1 MQIKYGVTV
10 IATLQEVFN
19 IVGKELGISDRNQW
33 AEERAL
39 KSRVLD
45 RNIYSYRINGRDS
58 NKASNTMKDKT
69 MELGRIWVFST
80 SKNKQGKVNWTL
92 RTYVTFGQAKKYY
105 YELKSKGNK
114 EVWLFINEKL
124 VKENEKGFNLYEL
137 EFHPE
142 VISVFKVKSKLEQ
155 TLLGYYSD
163 NEEIYDNNLDFKMV
177 VSRNNNEI
185 PYEYNQEA
193 HCINWL

>member
-1 MQIKYGVTV
+1 MQIKYGVTA
-10 IATLQEVFN
+10 IATLHEVFN
-19 IVGKELGISDRNQW
+19 IVGKELNVQNRNQW

-45 RNIYSYRINGRDS
+45 RNIYSYKINGRNS
-58 NKASNTMKDKT
+58 NKASNTIKDKT

-80 SKNKQGKVNWTL
+80 SKNNQGKENWSL
-92 RTYVTFGQAKKYY
+92 RTYVTFGQAKEYY
-105 YELKSKGNK
+105 YELKNKGNK

-137 EFHPE
+137 EFYPN
-142 VISVFKVKSKLEQ
+142 VISAFKGKRELEEAM
-155 TLLGYYSD
+155 LCYFVD
-163 NEEIYDNNLDFKMV
+163 DEEEILNDMGFEMV
-177 VSRNNNEI
+177 VSRNNKEI

-193 HCINWL
+193 QCISWL